1 MEEVR
6 GMRPVILSGKD
17 LCRTPIELLSSDLFA
32 GILRSFLT
40 FQAGKSSE
48 LYDYLVDRALL
59 SGSADGGFEISSMVE
74 LLTSLSAR
82 SLDDIDAARPT
93 HAKLKGS
100 VLALHEF
107 VEELYNYWR
116 KMERYVLVE
125 EEYKATNIMTS
136 DYHNWFIDTIAS
148 FEELVRETYRRIA
161 YNISGDLPKVY
172 RQLPS
177 GAGAGALVEHI
188 PWECPPGDY
197 RLLEGLPFMQLLIIE
212 PPLILYPRRNYRR
225 GAIKPLAENP
235 LGLIPSLDGDW
246 YCYPAKVG
254 LLMIFVYFHASFL
267 HLGTSL
273 CNLFE
278 LAQGDEIQSRKPDGI
293 LLFGGEA
300 ESLPPEETF
309 YHEDAESNLV
319 VGFVSGTEDHDYFG
333 YMKKSILTLHNV
345 IMINRGM
352 LPLHGAMAHIHLN
365 SGRSANIIIVGDSGA
380 GKSETL
386 EAFRAIAG
394 EGNVDMRVIFDDM
407 GVLGSDNEGR
417 VVAYGTEVG
426 AFVRLDDLQ
435 PGYAYSEVDRSIFM
449 NPQMTNARVVIPITE
464 YDYIT
469 RGHTVDALL
478 YANNYEG
485 VDEEHPLL
493 EFYSSIDEALPIF
506 ENGSRMAKGTTDER
520 GIVHSYFA
528 NPFGAAQKRREH
540 EAIARYFFERLQASG
555 SSIGMLRTRLGIDG
569 YEMRG
574 PEEAARAILEHFFSD
589 E

>member
-1 MEEVR
+1 
-6 GMRPVILSGKD
+6 MRPVILSGRD
-17 LCRTPIELLSSDLFA
+17 LCRTPIELIGSELFA
-32 GILRSFLT
+32 GILRSFLAYL
-40 FQAGKSSE
+40 AGKGSE
-48 LYDYLVDRALL
+48 LYDYLVDRGLL
-59 SGSADGGFEISSMVE
+59 SGSEEGALDTAGMVG
-74 LLTSLSAR
+74 LLTSLSAKN
-82 SLDDIDAARPT
+82 LADIDATRPA
-93 HAKLKGS
+93 HAKLTGS
-100 VLALHEF
+100 APVLHEF

-136 DYHNWFIDTIAS
+136 DYHNWFIATVVS
-148 FEELVRETYRRIA
+148 FEDLVRETYRRIA
-161 YNISGDLPKVY
+161 YNISGELPKVY

-188 PWECPPGDY
+188 PWNCPPGDY
-197 RLLEGLPFMQLLIIE
+197 QLLAGLPFMQLLIIK
-212 PPLILYPRRNYRR
+212 PPLILYPQRNYRR

-235 LGLIPSLDGDW
+235 LSRISNLEGDW

-254 LLMIFVYFHASFL
+254 LLVIFIYFHASFL

-278 LAQGDEIQSRKPDGI
+278 LAMGDEIHSRMPDGI
-293 LLFGGEA
+293 LVFGGEA
-300 ESLPPEETF
+300 ASLPPEETF
-309 YHEDAESNLV
+309 YHEDAENNLV
-319 VGFVSGTEDHDYFG
+319 VGFVSGIEDHDYFG
-333 YMKKSILTLHNV
+333 YLKKAALTLHNV
-345 IMINRGM
+345 VMINRGM
-352 LPLHGAMAHIHLN
+352 LPLHGAMAHIHLT

-386 EAFRAIAG
+386 EAFRSIAG

-407 GVLGSDNEGR
+407 GVLGSDNAGR

-449 NPQMTNARVVIPITE
+449 NPQQTNARVVIPITE

-493 EFYSSIDEALPIF
+493 EFFSSAHEALPVF
-506 ENGSRMAKGTTDER
+506 ESGSRMAKGTTDER

-555 SSIGMLRTRLGIDG
+555 GRIGMLRTRLGIEG
-569 YEMRG
+569 YEMSG
-574 PEEAARAILEHFFSD
+574 PEEAARAILEHFFS
-589 E
+589 

>member
-1 MEEVR
+1 
-6 GMRPVILSGKD
+6 MRPVILSGRD
-17 LCRTPIELLSSDLFA
+17 LCRTPIELLGSKLFA
-32 GILRSFLT
+32 GILRSFL
-40 FQAGKSSE
+40 AYLDGKGSE
-48 LYDYLVDRALL
+48 LYDYLVERALL
-59 SGSADGGFEISSMVE
+59 PGSEDGVADISGMVA

-82 SLDDIDAARPT
+82 SLDDIDASRPA
-93 HAKLKGS
+93 HAKLAGS
-100 VLALHEF
+100 ALILHEF

-136 DYHNWFIDTIAS
+136 DYHNWFIATVVS
-148 FEELVRETYRRIA
+148 FEDLVRETYRRIA

-188 PWECPPGDY
+188 PWDCPPGDY
-197 RLLEGLPFMQLLIIE
+197 GLLENLPFMQLLIIK

-235 LGLIPSLDGDW
+235 LGLISSLGGDW

-293 LLFGGEA
+293 LVFGGEA
-300 ESLPPEETF
+300 SALPPEETF
-309 YHEDAESNLV
+309 FHEDTENNLV
-319 VGFVSGTEDHDYFG
+319 VGFVSGIEDHDYFG
-333 YMKKSILTLHNV
+333 YMKKAVLTLHNV

-352 LPLHGAMAHIHLN
+352 LPLHGAMAHIHLS

-464 YDYIT
+464 YDYII

-493 EFYSSIDEALPIF
+493 EFFSTAHEALPVF

-540 EAIARYFFERLQASG
+540 ESIARYFFELLQASG
-555 SSIGMLRTRLGIDG
+555 SRIGMLRTRLGIDG

-574 PEEAARAILEHFFSD
+574 PEAAARAILEHFFS
-589 E
+589 